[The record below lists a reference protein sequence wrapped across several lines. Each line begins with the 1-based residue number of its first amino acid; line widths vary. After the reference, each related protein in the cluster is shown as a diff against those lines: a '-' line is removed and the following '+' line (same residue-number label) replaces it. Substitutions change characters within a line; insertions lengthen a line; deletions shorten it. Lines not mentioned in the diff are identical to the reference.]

1 MPFSMPNLSLPRA
14 LFAFSAIAL
23 LIAASA
29 TAKADAN
36 NYTKTLG
43 STAWIITSDADNE
56 TSTGTGVY
64 VDSDKRLV
72 LTNAH
77 VVGDSRSA
85 VVFFPDINDG
95 LPAVKRDHYLNRVVK
110 LAQPGKVV
118 AIDRK
123 RDLALIQ
130 LPKAPA
136 DAKVIEL
143 AESSTTPGSSVDL
156 IGNPG
161 GSDVLWIYTSGTVRS
176 VYDKKFKSNHGEHDF
191 RVVETQS
198 PIKPGD
204 SGGPVVNEE
213 GKLVAIAQSFSPS
226 NALVSYCVDVSEIRA
241 FIASSWKPAPLP
253 TKELLDN
260 AEIAH
265 KKHVTGH
272 YQVEQ
277 KLPAGKTQSVFV
289 AKDTEYFQRADVR
302 KIWSLVSVTKDAPS
316 GELMTRLMRQSSVT
330 KIGAW
335 AIEKNSAGEH
345 MVIYVCKL
353 DATAPDEAL
362 KGSIEYVARIAGAMT
377 KELNPKKD
385 EKSAAETM
393 ASWLA
398 D

>member
-1 MPFSMPNLSLPRA
+1 MSRPNPILPLKQA
-14 LFAFSAIAL
+14 TYGLCAL
-23 LIAASA
+23 LFLAVSASQ
-29 TAKADAN
+29 AKADAE

-43 STAWIITSDADNE
+43 STAWIITSDADDE
-56 TSTGTGVY
+56 TSTGTGVL
-64 VDSDKRLV
+64 VDDEKRLV

-77 VVGDSRSA
+77 VVGDTRSA
-85 VVFFPDINDG
+85 VVFFPDIKNG
-95 LPAVKRDHYLNRVVK
+95 LPEVMRKHYLDKVVK

-130 LPKAPA
+130 LPKLPA
-136 DAKVIEL
+136 AATAIEL

-161 GSDVLWIYTSGTVRS
+161 GSDVLWVYTSGTVRS
-176 VYDKKFKSNHGEHDF
+176 VYDKKFRSNYGQHDF

-204 SGGPVVNEE
+204 SGGPVVNAE
-213 GKLVAIAQSFSPS
+213 GKLVAIAQSFSPNS
-226 NALVSYCVDVSEIRA
+226 ALVSFCVDVSEIRA
-241 FIASSWKPAPLP
+241 FIDSSWKPAPLP

-260 AEIAH
+260 AGIEH
-265 KKHVTGH
+265 SKHSTGH

-277 KLPAGKTQSVFV
+277 KLAGGTTQDVFV

-316 GELMTRLMRQSSVT
+316 TDLMMRLLRQSSAT

-345 MVIYVCKL
+345 MVIYVAKL

-362 KGSIEYVARIAGAMT
+362 KGTIEYVARIAAAMN

-385 EKSAAETM
+385 EKSAAETL

-398 D
+398 K

>member
-1 MPFSMPNLSLPRA
+1 MLISKPNLTLKHA
-14 LFAFSAIAL
+14 FGGFFAAL
-23 LIAASA
+23 LMVVATPSA
-29 TAKADAN
+29 QADAN

-43 STAWIITSDADNE
+43 STAWIITSNADDE

-64 VDSDKRLV
+64 VDAEKRLV

-85 VVFFPDINDG
+85 VIFFPDMADG
-95 LPAVKRDHYLNRVVK
+95 MPEVKRKHYLSNVVK

-136 DAKVIEL
+136 EATPIEL

-161 GSDVLWIYTSGTVRS
+161 DSDVLWVYTSGTVRS
-176 VYDKKFKSNHGEHDF
+176 VYGKKFKSNHGEHDF
-191 RVVETQS
+191 KVVETQS

-213 GKLVAIAQSFSPS
+213 GKLVAIAQSFSPQS
-226 NALVSYCVDVSEIRA
+226 ALVSYCVDVTEIKA

-260 AEIAH
+260 AGIEH
-265 KKHVTGH
+265 TTHDTGH
-272 YQVEQ
+272 YQIEQ
-277 KLPAGKTQSVFV
+277 KLSGDQTQSVFV
-289 AKDTEYFQRADVR
+289 AKSTEYFQRADVR

-316 GELMTRLMRQSSVT
+316 TELMTRLLRQSSAT

-335 AIEKNSAGEH
+335 AVEKNSAGEH
-345 MVIYVCKL
+345 MVIYVAKL

-362 KGSIEYVARIAGAMT
+362 KGTIDYVARIAAAMS

-385 EKSAAETM
+385 EKSAADTL
-393 ASWLA
+393 AAWLA